1 MRAVLLTVA
10 PFMLLGIGSA
20 TADSQEPRII
30 LDETHG
36 TLVISGKSRGRTYQ
50 LAISTEVLPA
60 RTQRSERPTDGPIGC
75 DCSWEDHG
83 NALIV
88 ITGFT
93 LTSGATKRTVHR
105 RLTEQIVSPH
115 LADVAAAVSSNGR
128 NLLICSY
135 LGDGAG
141 AALAMWSL
149 SLNGRGDWLRAGDLI
164 SDWSYPE
171 FTDGDTCRKIGESA
185 WKQRGAKRW
194 PLFIQSDN
202 R

>member
-10 PFMLLGIGSA
+10 SFMLLGIGRA
-20 TADSQEPRII
+20 TADSPEPRIV

-36 TLVISGKSRGRTYQ
+36 TLVISGKSRGRTYR

-60 RTQRSERPTDGPIGC
+60 KTQPKHATDSPIGC

-93 LTSGATKRTVHR
+93 LTSGAGKRTIHH

-115 LADVAAAVSSNGR
+115 LAEVAAALSSNGR
-128 NLLICSY
+128 NLFICSY

-141 AALAMWSL
+141 AALAVWSL
-149 SLNGRGDWLRAGDLI
+149 SLNDQVDWLRAGDLI

-171 FTDGDTCRKIGESA
+171 YTDADTCRKIGESA
-185 WKQRGAKRW
+185 WKQRGAKRR
-194 PLFIQSDN
+194 PFFIQSDS